1 MQQNKY
7 TIRRKDRA
15 MDRDFALMV
24 ADKCEYAHLAMVSE
38 DGEPY
43 CIPLSIA
50 LEGETI
56 YFHCAKEGRKVD
68 ALRANP
74 AVCMSCVGNT
84 QRATDMFTTEFESA
98 IIFGTASEVLDDIE
112 KIHALKLI
120 CERHTPANMH
130 AFDEAIKMSL
140 HRTAVWKIEIAEITG
155 KRKAL

>member
-7 TIRRKDRA
+7 TMRRKDRE

-24 ADKCEYAHLAMVSE
+24 ADKCEYAHLAMTGP

-50 LEGETI
+50 LDGETI

-68 ALRANP
+68 ALKANP
-74 AVCMSCVGNT
+74 AVCMSCVGST

-98 IIFGTASEVLDDIE
+98 VIFGTASEVLEDDE

-120 CERHTPANMH
+120 CERHTPANRH
-130 AFDEAIKMSL
+130 AFEAAISKSL
-140 HRTAVWKIEIAEITG
+140 DRTAVWKIEIAEITG
-155 KRKAL
+155 KKKTL